1 MDSDSY
7 NSASNITDNVEENLK
22 FENNEENTLHEKSVI
37 TDLKY
42 RAFDISYNFMLYE
55 KVSHL
60 ATFILCF
67 AELMQL
73 LSFLFSEVVSIINL
87 V

>member
-7 NSASNITDNVEENLK
+7 NSVSNITDNVEENLK
-22 FENNEENTLHEKSVI
+22 YENNDESSTHEKSI
-37 TDLKY
+37 LRDLKY

-73 LSFLFSEVVSIINL
+73 LSFLFSKVVSIINL